1 MSMSTSYDLIFDR
14 FLSKVT
20 DYELAELISSDLELY
35 LIKYLK
41 GAIVDFK
48 YCNVDLSD
56 REDSSKVFNAD
67 LSETEQEILSKFM
80 LLHWI
85 SPNILRLE
93 NIRQSVGNRDFQLY
107 SGANFLDKLVSLKNG
122 LKVEAES
129 EMIYYYYTT

>member
-1 MSMSTSYDLIFDR
+1 MGVSTSYDLIYDR
-14 FLSKVT
+14 FLSKIT

-35 LIKYLK
+35 LNKYLK

-48 YCNVDLSD
+48 YCNIDLSD
-56 REDSSKVFNAD
+56 RNDAVKSFNVD
-67 LSETEQEILSKFM
+67 LTETEQEILSKFM

-107 SGANFLDKLVSLKNG
+107 SGANFLDKMVNLKKD
-122 LKVEAES
+122 LKTEAES
-129 EMIYYYYTT
+129 EMIFYYYTT